1 MNRPIKAILFF
12 LSRFLVDPES
22 VQRSMD
28 PRIADVL
35 FILTITNSVVNP
47 YVYGSY
53 ASEMRFVVQRRSEL
67 CLTERL

>member
-1 MNRPIKAILFF
+1 MNRPINTILFF

-53 ASEMRFVVQRRSEL
+53 ASEMRFVVQRSGL
-67 CLTERL
+67 